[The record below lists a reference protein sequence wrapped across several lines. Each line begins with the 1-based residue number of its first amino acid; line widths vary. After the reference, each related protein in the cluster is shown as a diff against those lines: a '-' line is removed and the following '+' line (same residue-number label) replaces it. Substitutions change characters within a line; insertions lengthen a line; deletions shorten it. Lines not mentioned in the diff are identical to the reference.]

1 MSSWLWSIF
10 YFTET
15 EIWSK
20 NAEQA
25 QYRVNRLLQALS
37 FFQVCLQFW
46 IFYILR
52 HLKFK
57 LSEKNQTSVEF
68 YPDVL
73 KQLDPDQDNNN
84 NFICSQQYTEIWPR
98 STGCPK

>member
-1 MSSWLWSIF
+1 MCSWLWSIF

-15 EIWSK
+15 EISRK

-37 FFQVCLQFW
+37 FFQVCLQFY
-46 IFYILR
+46 IFTILK

-98 STGCPK
+98 SKGCRK